1 MSDRVSD
8 LADLS
13 LAAAAD
19 GIRQRKFSAW
29 ELTQAC
35 LARIAAWQPHTNAF
49 LAVDRGG
56 ALKAAA
62 RADALI
68 ARGAASGALH
78 GIPLA
83 HKDIFSR
90 ANTLVSVGSK
100 IPDRPATETATV
112 LARLDAA
119 GAIEVGALH
128 LVEFA
133 AGITGHNAH
142 FGDCRNPWKI
152 DRVPGG
158 SSSGSAAATSARMVM
173 GALGTDTGGS
183 IRVPAHFCGVVGLR
197 PTYGRVSRHGAFPRA
212 WSLDTVGPL
221 ARTAEDAALLLQVI
235 AGGDPLD
242 SAAEAVAVPD
252 YRAELAQPLA
262 AIRVGVPKNGYFTEI
277 DPGIAALLEASRA
290 ALAKLGA
297 VLVEIETPDPE
308 PLTALALTI
317 GRAEAAAI
325 HGDWIAKRAA
335 DYGPGVRETMEVGL
349 FVPAPRYID
358 ALRHRG
364 LMLKRWLEEVFGKV
378 DLLHVPAFG
387 APTPTLAESAP
398 DGPAPPSVAAYGRFT
413 WPFAFLGLPSIVVP
427 VGFQKDG
434 LPAGM
439 QLVGRPFAEPL
450 LLNAAHLYQ
459 RETGWHEKPPALPK

>member
-1 MSDRVSD
+1 MTE

-19 GIRQRKFSAW
+19 GIRRRRFSAW

-35 LARIAAWQPHTNAF
+35 LARIAAWQKHTNAF
-49 LAVDRGG
+49 IAIDHGG

-62 RADALI
+62 RADALA
-68 ARGAASGALH
+68 ARGAAGGALH

-100 IPDRPATETATV
+100 IPDRPATETATA

-119 GAIEVGALH
+119 GAVDLGALN

-142 FGDCRNPWKI
+142 FGDCRNPWNGE
-152 DRVPGG
+152 RVPGG
-158 SSSGSAAATSARMVM
+158 SSSGSAAAVAARMVF

-197 PTYGRVSRHGAFPRA
+197 PTYGRVSRHGVFPRA

-221 ARTAEDAALLLQVI
+221 ARSAEDAALLLQAV
-235 AGGDPLD
+235 AGADPLD
-242 SAAEAVAVPD
+242 PGAEPVAVPD
-252 YRAELAQPLA
+252 YRLELARPLA
-262 AIRVGVPKNGYFTEI
+262 AIRVGVPRNTYFTDI
-277 DPGIAALLEASRA
+277 DPGIAALLEQSRA

-297 VLVEIETPDPE
+297 VIVEVETPDPG
-308 PLTALALTI
+308 PLTALALTVS
-317 GRAEAAAI
+317 RAEAAAI
-325 HGDWIAKRAA
+325 HGGWIAARAG
-335 DYGPGVRETMEVGL
+335 DYGPGIRESMEVGL

-364 LMLKRWLEEVFGKV
+364 RMLQQWLQDVFDKV
-378 DLLHVPAFG
+378 ELLETPVFG

-398 DGPAPPSVAAYGRFT
+398 DGPAPPSVAVYGRFT
-413 WPFAFLGLPSIVVP
+413 WPFAFLGLPAISVP
-427 VGFQKDG
+427 VGFQPDG
-434 LPAGM
+434 MPAAM
-439 QLVGRPFAEPL
+439 QLIGRPFAESL

-459 RETGWHEKPPALPK
+459 RETGWHEKAPALPK

>member
-1 MSDRVSD
+1 MSD

-19 GIRQRKFSAW
+19 GIKRRKFSSW

-49 LAVDRGG
+49 LGVDHGG

-62 RADALI
+62 RADALT
-68 ARGAASGALH
+68 ARGAAGGLLH
-78 GIPLA
+78 GVPLA

-100 IPDRPATETATV
+100 IPDRPARETASV
-112 LARLDAA
+112 LARLDSA
-119 GAIEVGALH
+119 GAIEVGALN

-142 FGDCRNPWKI
+142 FGDCRNPWNNE
-152 DRVPGG
+152 RVPGG
-158 SSSGSAAATSARMVM
+158 SSSGSAAAVAARMVM

-197 PTYGRVSRHGAFPRA
+197 PTYGRVSRHGVFPRA

-221 ARTAEDAALLLQVI
+221 ARTAEDAALLLKAV
-235 AGGDPLD
+235 AGADPLD
-242 SAAEAVAVPD
+242 STAEAVAVPD
-252 YRAELAQPLA
+252 YQADLNRPLA
-262 AIRVGVPKNGYFTEI
+262 AIRIGVPKNTYFTSV

-290 ALAKLGA
+290 VLTKLGA
-297 VLVEIETPDPE
+297 VLVEIETPDAE
-308 PLTALALTI
+308 LLTALALAVS
-317 GRAEAAAI
+317 RAEAAAI
-325 HGDWIAKRAA
+325 HGEWLAA
-335 DYGPGVRETMEVGL
+335 RPGDYGPGIRESMEVGL

-364 LMLKRWLEEVFGKV
+364 LMLKRWLDEVFGKV
-378 DLLHVPAFG
+378 ELLHVPAFG
-387 APTPTLAESAP
+387 APTPTLAECAA
-398 DGPAPPSVAAYGRFT
+398 DGPSPPSVAVYGRFT

-439 QLVGRPFAEPL
+439 QLVGRPFAESL

-459 RETGWHEKPPALPK
+459 RETGWHEKAPPLPK